1 MSALKPCDVTDIN
14 SLNYHPYATCCGKCE
29 KFEREKPYQARLL
42 AQHIADAKQSEIEYR
57 KKNMKRY
64 RALKRVNATPMTR
77 QEYNDYRGWTLPEDE
92 NGADEGY
99 LTEDIDGPINTNE
112 FMGYVSWTPKKMFDD
127 QFYEIDAQVV
137 GESVKG
143 GCTAPQDPNHEL
155 TEDEVATLASNGSL
169 CDCTWVELDGTEH
182 PIEKGDHVDF
192 GTALHL
198 MELGERVQREGWN
211 GKGMFVYIVPAASYP
226 AQRNAKG
233 VLVGD
238 YPDDMVPY
246 SAYIALKTNSGEVV
260 PWTISQSDALAT
272 DWCLA

>member
-1 MSALKPCDVTDIN
+1 MPKFRKLPVVIEAVLYDWDESNESQGMDEAQDAVADFMEGNLSAIGEIL
-14 SLNYHPYATCCGKCE
+14 
-29 KFEREKPYQARLL
+29 
-42 AQHIADAKQSEIEYR
+42 EIETLEGTMDAVKGDYII
-57 KKNMKRY
+57 KGIAGEFYPCKPDIFAKTY
-64 RALKRVNATPMTR
+64 EKVN
-77 QEYNDYRGWTLPEDE
+77 
-92 NGADEGY
+92 
-99 LTEDIDGPINTNE
+99 
-112 FMGYVSWTPKKMFDD
+112 
-127 QFYEIDAQVV
+127 
-137 GESVKG
+137 ESV
-143 GCTAPQDPNHEL
+143 CTAPQDPNHEL

-182 PIEKGDHVDF
+182 PIEEGDLVDF